1 MDNQSHKLSEEDV
14 FLICELIKEQQK
26 LKREW
31 MQLSNQNIAQK
42 FGVSTSCISYI
53 KQNRIHSDDI

>member
-1 MDNQSHKLSEEDV
+1 MDKQSHKLSEEDV
-14 FLICELIKEQQK
+14 HLICELIKEQQK

>member
-1 MDNQSHKLSEEDV
+1 MDKHSHKLSEEDV

-26 LKREW
+26 LKKKW

-53 KQNRIHSDDI
+53 KQNRIKTNDF

>member
-1 MDNQSHKLSEEDV
+1 MDKQSHKLSEEDV
-14 FLICELIKEQQK
+14 LLICELIKEQQK
-26 LKREW
+26 LKRQW